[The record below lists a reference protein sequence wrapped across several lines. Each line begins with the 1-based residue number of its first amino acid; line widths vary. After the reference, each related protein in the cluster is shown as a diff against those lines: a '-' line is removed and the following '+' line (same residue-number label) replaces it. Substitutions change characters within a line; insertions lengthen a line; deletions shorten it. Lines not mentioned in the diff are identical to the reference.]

1 MNWWD
6 TKRNLPW
13 ISSTQEDRAFPR
25 NARLLLH
32 EAKSPKPV
40 DTPAALIPA
49 FKGIPGQIHSH
60 TTIRIIRPK
69 RNARSCIPP
78 VVILL
83 NCQWQMNAT
92 FTHQY
97 RFITEFVNAGQVAVA
112 CINQVF
118 PPGTQQYIAIEE
130 AYCAAQWVAE
140 NGKLLNLDTRRL
152 GMGADTSNSSIAN
165 AVRSLAEERN
175 APLITFQVLLSF
187 LDDIK

>member
-1 MNWWD
+1 
-6 TKRNLPW
+6 
-13 ISSTQEDRAFPR
+13 
-25 NARLLLH
+25 
-32 EAKSPKPV
+32 
-40 DTPAALIPA
+40 
-49 FKGIPGQIHSH
+49 
-60 TTIRIIRPK
+60 
-69 RNARSCIPP
+69 
-78 VVILL
+78 
-83 NCQWQMNAT
+83 MNAT
-92 FTHQY
+92 LTHQY

-175 APLITFQVLLSF
+175 APLITFQILLSF